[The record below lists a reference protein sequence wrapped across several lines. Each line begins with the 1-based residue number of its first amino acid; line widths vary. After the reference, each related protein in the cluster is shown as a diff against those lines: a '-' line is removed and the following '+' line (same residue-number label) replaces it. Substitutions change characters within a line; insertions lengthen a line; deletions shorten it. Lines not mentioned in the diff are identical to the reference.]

1 MAVIK
6 FYKKCCEISE
16 DGTKSFW
23 GKMDHSR
30 LDVVNMKD
38 MYNEHVPSWIIFR
51 LYLMTLCSACLPL
64 QTQSPHE
71 PSEEEPN

>member
-6 FYKKCCEISE
+6 FYKNCCEISE
-16 DGTKSFW
+16 DGTKQ
-23 GKMDHSR
+23 MDHSE

-38 MYNEHVPSWIIFR
+38 MYSEHVPFWIIFC
-51 LYLMTLCSACLPL
+51 LYLMTLCSAFIPL